1 MKRHGPDVRSPL
13 KWSLLPPI
21 LGFIVVS
28 LDKNLIGAAKE
39 AFEFDLRT
47 AIVLIAVALVEG
59 WRNWAYPLEAT
70 KESPGT
76 LAIALTLIGCL
87 IAVCISIGGESSHL
101 ILYLSIIFGALK
113 FGKFASIL
121 MWRPETKI

>member
-21 LGFIVVS
+21 VVFIVVS

-70 KESPGT
+70 KESPRT
-76 LAIALTLIGCL
+76 LAIALTLIGGL
-87 IAVCISIGGESSHL
+87 VAVCISIGGESSQL
-101 ILYLSIIFGALK
+101 ILYLSLIFGALK
-113 FGKFASIL
+113 FGKFASVL